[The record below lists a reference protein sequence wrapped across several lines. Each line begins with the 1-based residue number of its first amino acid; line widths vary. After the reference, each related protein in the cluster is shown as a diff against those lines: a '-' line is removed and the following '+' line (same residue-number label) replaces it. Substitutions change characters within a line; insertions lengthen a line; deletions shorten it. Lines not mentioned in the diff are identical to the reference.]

1 VTSLVIEQFYTP
13 DTRRR
18 ARRLESVRRRAAE
31 RLAGRSVWCIAAAP
45 TEEAAADALDQCLR
59 AAHDDGV
66 APHRTLLELGEPL
79 QGLMERLDAM
89 LRGVTMLGSALGPV
103 EEDAYRK
110 GRQDGDALL
119 PGDVQAG
126 DVVVLHD
133 PIAAALAQPI
143 RDRGA
148 HAIWRTSIGYG
159 RAASEAWQFLHRSR
173 PGLDAYI
180 TAWRSDRPA
189 RTGTA
194 RIGTARIAAR
204 TGTARIAAYIAA
216 SGVVSAKEVD
226 ASRSGQGYEEIGWT
240 TLLAD
245 VVRDDRT
252 ERVGGTVRA
261 RPSVA
266 AR

>member
-1 VTSLVIEQFYTP
+1 
-13 DTRRR
+13 
-18 ARRLESVRRRAAE
+18 
-31 RLAGRSVWCIAAAP
+31 
-45 TEEAAADALDQCLR
+45 
-59 AAHDDGV
+59 
-66 APHRTLLELGEPL
+66 
-79 QGLMERLDAM
+79 M
-89 LRGVTMLGSALGPV
+89 LSPALGPV

-133 PIAAALAQPI
+133 PIAAALARPI

-148 HAIWRTSIGYG
+148 HAIWSTSIG
-159 RAASEAWQFLHRSR
+159 RWE
-173 PGLDAYI
+173 
-180 TAWRSDRPA
+180 
-189 RTGTA
+189 
-194 RIGTARIAAR
+194 
-204 TGTARIAAYIAA
+204 
-216 SGVVSAKEVD
+216 SGVCGLAVSAPLEAGSRRVYHRVAIRSARQDRRGPDRRIHRAPSVISAKEVD

-245 VVRDDRT
+245 VVRDDRA

-266 AR
+266 PR

>member
-1 VTSLVIEQFYTP
+1 VTSLLIEQFHTP
-13 DTRRR
+13 DTHRTV
-18 ARRLESVRRRAAE
+18 RRLELVRRRAAE
-31 RLAGRSVWCIAAAP
+31 RLAGRSVWCMAAVP
-45 TEEAAADALDQCLR
+45 TEEAAADALEHCLQ

-66 APHRTLLELGEPL
+66 AAHRTLLELGEPL
-79 QGLMERLDAM
+79 QSVMERLDAM
-89 LRGVTMLGSALGPV
+89 LRGVTTRGSALGPV
-103 EEDAYRK
+103 ERDAYRK

-119 PGDVQAG
+119 PVDVQAG

-148 HAIWRTSIGYG
+148 HAIWSTSIGPG
-159 RAASEAWQFLHRSR
+159 RAASAAWQFLHRSR

-180 TAWRSDRPA
+180 TAWRSDRTA

-194 RIGTARIAAR
+194 G
-204 TGTARIAAYIAA
+204 IAAYIAA
-216 SGVVSAKEVD
+216 PPVVLAKEVD
-226 ASRSGQGYEEIGWT
+226 ASRSDQGYEEIGWT

-266 AR
+266 PR